1 MNSKIKYFPFNKNI
15 LNTHFRISYSL
26 NKKFYNLPGLSK
38 FHNINDEKINNLIKS
53 DDEPHKSIKIFNI
66 HNTKKISN
74 YKSYEDLNTKKN
86 AISYFNNIY
95 KKNAKLNNKSQKYNN
110 IILSNNRNNF
120 LLFNMD
126 SKKTNLDSNER
137 YSNSN
142 NLSNIRSRNV
152 FLFDK
157 NIVLPNS
164 KSEKILIEKLL
175 SNKKIKLSRVY
186 KTNNSYEM
194 QKCLTS
200 DSMKIL
206 DIPIKNRKNDIR
218 LILYEKTDESFE
230 DNFFYK
236 KTGDKYHLFKKQ
248 ISKHK
253 NKLEKLIKEIRLNQ
267 IKNEYLMKKYIYNL
281 ISKKKK
287 KY

>member
-1 MNSKIKYFPFNKNI
+1 MK
-15 LNTHFRISYSL
+15 
-26 NKKFYNLPGLSK
+26 
-38 FHNINDEKINNLIKS
+38 
-53 DDEPHKSIKIFNI
+53 
-66 HNTKKISN
+66 
-74 YKSYEDLNTKKN
+74 
-86 AISYFNNIY
+86 
-95 KKNAKLNNKSQKYNN
+95 
-110 IILSNNRNNF
+110 
-120 LLFNMD
+120 
-126 SKKTNLDSNER
+126 
-137 YSNSN
+137 
-142 NLSNIRSRNV
+142 
-152 FLFDK
+152 
-157 NIVLPNS
+157 
-164 KSEKILIEKLL
+164 
-175 SNKKIKLSRVY
+175 
-186 KTNNSYEM
+186 
-194 QKCLTS
+194 KCLTS

-218 LILYEKTDESFE
+218 LIFYEKTDESFE